1 MRSGV
6 NKASD
11 GHEPESVGEVLSELD
26 ELAANHDDVCIAD
39 VLDDFG
45 GRSFG
50 PFIMLPALLEITPIG
65 GIPGVPTFLALII
78 AIVAVQLLLG
88 KEHIW
93 LPQLIQKRAVG
104 AKKLHKGVTKLRG
117 IAGWLDEHSHGR
129 LESLTQGV
137 WVKAAA
143 VVVILL
149 CCMVPPLEFLPF
161 ASSAPMLA
169 IAAIGLALI
178 VRDGVVMLIA
188 LLLAIAAVTGAGYL
202 AMTYSGDEAEG
213 SLEGVPFVTRR
224 PMT

>member
-1 MRSGV
+1 MS
-6 NKASD
+6 KPSQ
-11 GHEPESVGEVLSELD
+11 GHEPESVEEVLGELD
-26 ELAANHDDVCIAD
+26 ELAANQDEVCIAD

-50 PFIMLPALLEITPIG
+50 PFIMLPALLELTPVG
-65 GIPGVPTFLALII
+65 GIPGVPTFLALIV

-93 LPQLIQKRAVG
+93 MPDFIQHRSVG
-104 AKKLHKGVTKLRG
+104 AKKLHKGVGKLRG
-117 IAGWLDEHSHGR
+117 IANWLDEHSHGR
-129 LESLTQGV
+129 LENLTDGV

-178 VRDGVVMLIA
+178 VRDGVMMLIA
-188 LLLAIAAVTGAGYL
+188 LLLAIAAVAGAGYL

-213 SLEGVPFVTRR
+213 SLEGVPFVTPQ
-224 PMT
+224 PMN